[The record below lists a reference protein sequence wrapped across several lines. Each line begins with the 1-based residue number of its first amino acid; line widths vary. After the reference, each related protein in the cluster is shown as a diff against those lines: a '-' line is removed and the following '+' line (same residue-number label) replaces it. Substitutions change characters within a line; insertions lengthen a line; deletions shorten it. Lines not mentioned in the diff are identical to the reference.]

1 MDIPFLR
8 NEFLKEKEFLHSLY
22 SNGPRKNKKKIDNAS
37 LRQLNILI
45 KISHL
50 ISNGQIGI
58 KSSDAPTFKKS
69 RRQILF
75 HDTFEKRDNF
85 LSILNAPEESKKKE
99 LKKFSAL
106 YPILLKTMFES
117 AD

>member
-8 NEFLKEKEFLHSLY
+8 NEFLKEKEFLHFLY
-22 SNGPRKNKKKIDNAS
+22 SNSPRKNKKKIDKAS
-37 LRQLNILI
+37 VKQLNILI
-45 KISHL
+45 KIFHL
-50 ISNGQIGI
+50 ICNGQISL

-69 RRQILF
+69 RRLFLF

-85 LSILNAPEESKKKE
+85 LSILNASEELKKKE

-106 YPILLKTMFES
+106 YPIFLKTMFKS
-117 AD
+117 GD